1 MALLLAD
8 LVEDEEDVG
17 SIECTVGW
25 KLVEVPE
32 GTCCRGTEEVLWEFS
47 EAKFG
52 GKTKVGVL
60 QLLSIGK
67 LYSLVLLSELDLVLL
82 AGELLLLPLTVAL
95 LFVEGPDID
104 GFLLD
109 LAEELVDNDRFVAVS
124 YTHLDVYKRQA

>member
-1 MALLLAD
+1 M
-8 LVEDEEDVG
+8 
-17 SIECTVGW
+17 
-25 KLVEVPE
+25 PE

-82 AGELLLLPLTVAL
+82 AGELLLLPLVVAL
-95 LFVEGPDID
+95 LLVEGPDID

-109 LAEELVDNDRFVAVS
+109 
-124 YTHLDVYKRQA
+124 

>member
-1 MALLLAD
+1 M
-8 LVEDEEDVG
+8 
-17 SIECTVGW
+17 
-25 KLVEVPE
+25 
-32 GTCCRGTEEVLWEFS
+32 
-47 EAKFG
+47 
-52 GKTKVGVL
+52 L

-109 LAEELVDNDRFVAVS
+109 LAEELVDNDRFVVFCLEGGAVDA
-124 YTHLDVYKRQA
+124 TFKVFTGDRLLINEGLLK